1 MLAVSEEMIR
11 LAQSLIAQGIIPV
24 KAIEDAIHIAISTL
38 HGVDFLLTWNCRH
51 IANPMIQE
59 NIAAHLEPQALFLP
73 IICTPE
79 ELLGGKDDE

>member
-1 MLAVSEEMIR
+1 MIR
-11 LAQSLIAQGIIPV
+11 LAQSLIGEGIIPA

-51 IANPMIQE
+51 IANPVIQE
-59 NIAAHLEPQALFLP
+59 KIAAHIERQGLFLP

-79 ELLGGKDDE
+79 ELPGGNDDE